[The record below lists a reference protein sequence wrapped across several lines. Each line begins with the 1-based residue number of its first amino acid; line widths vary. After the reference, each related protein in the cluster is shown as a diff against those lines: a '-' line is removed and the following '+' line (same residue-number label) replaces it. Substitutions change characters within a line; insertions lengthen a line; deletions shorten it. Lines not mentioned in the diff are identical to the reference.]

1 MKRVRGFTLI
11 ELLVTV
17 AIVAV
22 LASIALPA
30 YRDYVTRGRL
40 AEAYAN
46 LASQRVKMEQFYQ
59 DTRTYTG
66 ACTANT
72 VAPPLANTTN
82 FNYACAINNQTY
94 TITATGQATGGL
106 TNFVFTIDEANNRR
120 TTGVPSGWTS
130 NNNCWIRNKDGSC

>member
-40 AEAYAN
+40 VEAYAN

-72 VAPPLANTTN
+72 VAPPLPNTTN

-94 TITATGQATGGL
+94 TISATGQATGGL

-130 NNNCWIRNKDGSC
+130 NNNCWIRKKDGS